1 MKFVVKE
8 GDKVLYTL
16 ATEALA
22 DDHAFVWN
30 HYHEGAK
37 AYVERV

>member
-1 MKFVVKE
+1 MKWNVVLGE
-8 GDKVLYTL
+8 KVLYTV

-30 HYHEGAK
+30 HYHEGDK
-37 AYVERV
+37 AHVERG